1 MDVFPGQ
8 LADGI
13 VVGGDVYEEEKHQ
26 TRSSWNSHNERII
39 TACSHKRL
47 PALYIHVVHL
57 TAP

>member
-26 TRSSWNSHNERII
+26 TRSS
-39 TACSHKRL
+39 
-47 PALYIHVVHL
+47 
-57 TAP
+57 